1 MVGVFVNP
9 LFMTE
14 EPTILSNKSNNIDT
28 RDLTLHFNH
37 DMLVVHRRYEV
48 VSIINDVLIG
58 IWFLIGSICFFY
70 SSLMTIGTWLFV
82 IGSAQMLI
90 RPVIRLT
97 RHFHLKRLPQ
107 PSGDF

>member
-1 MVGVFVNP
+1 MS
-9 LFMTE
+9 E
-14 EPTILSNKSNNIDT
+14 KASNADK
-28 RDLTLHFNH
+28 RDLTLHFDRH
-37 DMLVVHRRYEV
+37 ALVIHRRYEV

-58 IWFLIGSICFFY
+58 IWFLTGSLCFFY

-90 RPVIRLT
+90 RPVIRLS
-97 RHFHLKRLPQ
+97 RHLHLKQLPS

>member
-1 MVGVFVNP
+1 MVGVFLGCLLMVQ
-9 LFMTE
+9 E
-14 EPTILSNKSNNIDT
+14 ATILSDKSNNVDA

-58 IWFLIGSICFFY
+58 LWFLIGSVCFFY

-90 RPVIRLT
+90 RPVIRLS

-107 PSGDF
+107 FSGDF

>member
-1 MVGVFVNP
+1 MSRQSSS
-9 LFMTE
+9 TD
-14 EPTILSNKSNNIDT
+14 K

-48 VSIINDVLIG
+48 ISIINDVLIG
-58 IWFLIGSICFFY
+58 LWFLAGSICFFY
-70 SSLMTIGTWLFV
+70 SSLMMIGTWLFV

-90 RPVIRLT
+90 RPVIRLG

-107 PSGDF
+107 ASGDF